1 MRRVVYLALFIAGLC
16 LLAVD
21 GQLALNRF
29 GASGVNP
36 LNPWKIA
43 AAIVIQVFALA
54 FTAWYAMFLV
64 RPERSSKQPFGVVSL
79 RIRLLPFV
87 VPVVLFLASVA
98 LLENGLLCGDLTF
111 LSARGRSFC

>member
-36 LNPWKIA
+36 LYPWKIA

-64 RPERSSKQPFGVVSL
+64 RPEHSSRQPFGVVSL
-79 RIRLLPFV
+79 RINYSP
-87 VPVVLFLASVA
+87 S
-98 LLENGLLCGDLTF
+98 LCQ
-111 LSARGRSFC
+111 